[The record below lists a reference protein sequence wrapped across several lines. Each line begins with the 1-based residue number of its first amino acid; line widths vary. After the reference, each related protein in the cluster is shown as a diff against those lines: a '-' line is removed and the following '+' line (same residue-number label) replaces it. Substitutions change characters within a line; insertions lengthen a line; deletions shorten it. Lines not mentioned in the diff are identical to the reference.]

1 MIDKRSTS
9 QEISSAHPGIA
20 VLGIG
25 AIEQHGRHLPVG
37 TDWMIVDELSR
48 RVAHELNALLIPAIP
63 FSMSECHGTL
73 GGTVWLKPATL
84 SAVLQDV
91 ASSLHAQG
99 ICNLL
104 VLNCHGGNFILEP
117 TIQALNNKYTDMLV
131 VMASDLWP
139 LFDNQGPIFEKPEV
153 DLHAGEIETSIQ
165 LYLNAESVRADR
177 VDCVPQ
183 VGREFLD
190 YVTIDLLSPDGVW
203 GSASKGDAQKGAR
216 TFTAQVMAVTSFA
229 RQAFARKS

>member
-9 QEISSAHPGIA
+9 QEISSAHPSIA

-63 FSMSECHGTL
+63 FSMSECHGML

-91 ASSLHAQG
+91 VSSLHAQG
-99 ICNLL
+99 ICNLTARDPSL
-104 VLNCHGGNFILEP
+104 KSRRWICMPVKLRPRSSCTLTRSWSVLIGLTSCHRS
-117 TIQALNNKYTDMLV
+117 V
-131 VMASDLWP
+131 V
-139 LFDNQGPIFEKPEV
+139 
-153 DLHAGEIETSIQ
+153 
-165 LYLNAESVRADR
+165 
-177 VDCVPQ
+177 
-183 VGREFLD
+183 
-190 YVTIDLLSPDGVW
+190 
-203 GSASKGDAQKGAR
+203 
-216 TFTAQVMAVTSFA
+216 SFWIM
-229 RQAFARKS
+229 